1 MKWGQIIVHGY
12 SLFWRAYFTSNT
24 KTWDRADLTQL
35 QIDCSKF
42 QWKSSSNKN
51 LETSFKIL
59 DFVLLVEKLK
69 KIVRAKNEL
78 EWLRWRSYLDYK
90 SNEFITIWFHLVHII
105 LIIKSYFSITRPL
118 FFQNIVEHSNSLF

>member
-42 QWKSSSNKN
+42 QWKWSSNKN
-51 LETSFKIL
+51 LETSFKIH
-59 DFVLLVEKLK
+59 DFFACRKKLK
-69 KIVRAKNEL
+69 KIVRARNEL
-78 EWLRWRSYLDYK
+78 ELLRWLSYLDYK

-105 LIIKSYFSITRPL
+105 LIIKII
-118 FFQNIVEHSNSLF
+118 FFDNQTVIFPKYRRAF